1 MKKGGKQNGVEK
13 HRWGGQGWNQAAA
26 PNVYL

>member
-1 MKKGGKQNGVEK
+1 MKKGSKQTEVEK

-26 PNVYL
+26 PI